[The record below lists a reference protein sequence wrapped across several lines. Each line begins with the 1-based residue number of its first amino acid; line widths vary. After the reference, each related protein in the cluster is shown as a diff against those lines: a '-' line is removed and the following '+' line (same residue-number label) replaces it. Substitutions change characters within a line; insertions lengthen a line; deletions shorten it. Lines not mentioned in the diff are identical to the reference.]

1 MSPRTNSGADDRGC
15 VPCSEKDTLNIIRA
29 AVATMKTDVAVTK
42 TNIDWITK
50 TMKEIPQAKILER
63 VTKLETHK
71 KIVTWLITIFGP
83 PITGGIGT
91 IIYLIV
97 KHMSHSGG

>member
-1 MSPRTNSGADDRGC
+1 MSPRSKSNKNGC
-15 VPCSEKDTLNIIRA
+15 FPCSEAETIAAIR
-29 AVATMKTDVAVTK
+29 TD
-42 TNIDWITK
+42 IGWIKK
-50 TMKEIPQAKILER
+50 TMQDNKEDKIPER

-97 KHMSHSGG
+97 KHMSKSGG